1 MMITIRKQERHE
13 HSGTPPSERKTLMQQ
28 SPSVPRRALKA
39 VLRLGA
45 VAVALLAFAGAANAA
60 VTVVTPDNGSG
71 TDNLST
77 AIKAANTSTASSNT
91 LVLEP
96 GTYQIAAA
104 NVPLTITKNL
114 NITVDHS
121 LQSANGSPSVQ
132 ISGAGAQSAN
142 TNDWVVNS
150 GVTLTVEGMQFAA
163 MGAPADAGA
172 GVLVNSGG
180 NLVEW
185 GVDNEGPAGFA
196 VNAAAGGTA
205 TLNETMIDGSLS
217 DPLSVTG
224 TLTLNNVSVVHGSAN
239 GIDVTAG
246 AGLNI
251 NNSLLITQVG
261 SECLGGG
268 ATNGGPGSI
277 SDDATC
283 SVAKNSDTNEN
294 SIIPLATSS
303 SGGPTPTI
311 VIPSNPDSTGTGVN
325 CPTVDQ
331 RFFPNPVV
339 GGVIQCDVGASSLNA
354 AQQTTAPTCAVA
366 STTAGVS
373 QTVDLSGGASG
384 VGPEAGPGTDNP
396 TNTLATAYPP
406 PAAVTVPGYSISNE
420 QIANGTIAAFTATA
434 PSTSP
439 LAVTAS
445 KTTAGTVTHWS
456 FTGLNWAGVARNCF

>member
-1 MMITIRKQERHE
+1 
-13 HSGTPPSERKTLMQQ
+13 MQQ

-45 VAVALLAFAGAANAA
+45 VAVALLAFAGVANAN
-60 VTVVTPDNGSG
+60 VTVVSPDNNAG

-77 AIKAANTSTASSNT
+77 AIKAANTNTATSNT
-91 LVLEP
+91 LILEP
-96 GTYQIAAA
+96 GSYQIAAA
-104 NVPLTITKNL
+104 NVPLAITKSL
-114 NITVDHS
+114 NIVVDHS
-121 LQSANGSPSVQ
+121 AQSTGGTSVVSVQ
-132 ISGAGAQSAN
+132 GGGAQSAN

-150 GVTLTVEGMQFAA
+150 GVTLTMEGMNFQG

-185 GVDNEGPAGFA
+185 GVDNEGPPGFA
-196 VNAAAGGTA
+196 VNAALGGTA
-205 TLNETMIDGSLS
+205 TLNETLIDSALS
-217 DPLSVTG
+217 DALSVAG
-224 TLTLNNVSVVHGSAN
+224 TLTLNNVSLVHGAAN

-246 AGLNI
+246 AALNI

-294 SIIPLATSS
+294 GIIPLSTTSN
-303 SGGPTPTI
+303 GGPTPSI
-311 VIPSNPDSTGTGVN
+311 VIPANTDSTGTGTN

-339 GGVIQCDVGASSLNA
+339 GGVIQCDVGATSVNA
-354 AQQTTAPTCAVA
+354 AQQTSAPTCAVA
-366 STTAGVS
+366 STNGTVS
-373 QTVDLSGGASG
+373 QTVDLNGGASG

-396 TNTLATAYPP
+396 TNVLATAYPP

-420 QIANGTIAAFTATA
+420 QIANGTIAAFTATN
-434 PSTSP
+434 PSSSP

-445 KTTAGTVTHWS
+445 KTTQGTVTHWS
-456 FTGLNWAGVARNCF
+456 FTGLNWAGVAKNCF